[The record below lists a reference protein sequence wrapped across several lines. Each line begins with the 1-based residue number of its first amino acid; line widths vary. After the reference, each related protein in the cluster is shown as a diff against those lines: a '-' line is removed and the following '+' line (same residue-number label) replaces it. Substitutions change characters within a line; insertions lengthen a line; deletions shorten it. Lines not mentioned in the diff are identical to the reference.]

1 MDPKLQFSQHIQAQV
16 AKANRILGLI
26 RRTFT
31 YIDCPMMKLLF
42 ASLVRPHLEYLV
54 SVWNPLW
61 IKDQIA
67 IESVL
72 RRATRVIPGMEEL
85 TYEERLK
92 KINLPSMHYRRLRG
106 DMIEVWKYLHNKYKV
121 DYSSLF
127 KLDEDSKVRGH
138 SLKLKK
144 PSAQKCV
151 RVNFFS
157 VRVVN
162 NWNSLPEHVVTA
174 TNINSF
180 KNKLDEFW
188 TNKMY
193 ITPYMPEDYSNC
205 KCQSCKD

>member
-1 MDPKLQFSQHIQAQV
+1 MAAPFNIDKCKVLHIGSKDESKVYSMSRDTMVPIEETKLEKDLGIQVDPKLQFSQHIQAQV

-72 RRATRVIPGMEEL
+72 RRATRVIPGMKEL

-121 DYSSLF
+121 DYSSNWM
-127 KLDEDSKVRGH
+127 KI
-138 SLKLKK
+138 
-144 PSAQKCV
+144 PKCEGTV
-151 RVNFFS
+151 S
-157 VRVVN
+157 
-162 NWNSLPEHVVTA
+162 S
-174 TNINSF
+174 
-180 KNKLDEFW
+180 
-188 TNKMY
+188 
-193 ITPYMPEDYSNC
+193 
-205 KCQSCKD
+205 